1 MPIYNLAYSSTS
13 DPKRISVYL
22 SQQEGMLR
30 EILSNLGEENLSEEL
45 YLKINQMADD
55 ITTIKEQLQSLLGSE
70 ASEV

>member
-1 MPIYNLAYSSTS
+1 MPIYNLPYSSTS

-45 YLKINQMADD
+45 YLKIKQMADD